1 MHAPDNR
8 VLPFYEAT
16 LHLLL
21 LMLLLLLLLCMD
33 LTKALD
39 LNESLAE
46 PGLWKVTKDIY
57 FPSLIKVQ
65 CFVQSIPE
73 KSLRGKEEFK

>member
-1 MHAPDNR
+1 MLH
-8 VLPFYEAT
+8 FYEAT

-21 LMLLLLLLLCMD
+21 LMLLLLLLGMD

-39 LNESLAE
+39 LNEGLAE

-57 FPSLIKVQ
+57 FPALLKVQ
-65 CFVQSIPE
+65 CFVESMPE